1 MSEVVPYVLAAIGF
15 MLLIA
20 LHELGHMV
28 AAKANDMR
36 VERYAVFFPP
46 FIARKR
52 WGETEYALGVIPLG
66 GYAKITGMNPE
77 EKLPPDV
84 APRGYYNKPVWR
96 RVVVILAGPGVN
108 LLLAFLL
115 LFGLAFGAAKLT
127 SRVGEILPG
136 SPAESALRPGDR
148 VISIDGR
155 RGDQL
160 DFQRQISS
168 HRCPGTPRD
177 GCRARTPAV
186 LRVER
191 AGRVVTVRVRP
202 RYDAEVKRTRI
213 GFTYANEPLDPGPIE
228 AADAAVTLMWG
239 VTTATV
245 EAIAR
250 VFDPEK
256 RKELSGVVGSY
267 EVTRQAFTF
276 SIRDALTVLAVISL
290 SLAVINLFPF
300 LPLDGGH
307 VLLGVL
313 EKVTGRRTSWRVVQ
327 QFSAVGFILVF
338 FLFFIGL
345 SNDIG
350 RLTGGGFQ
358 TR

>member
-1 MSEVVPYVLAAIGF
+1 VSDVVPYVLAAVGF

-20 LHELGHMV
+20 LHELGHLL
-28 AAKANDMR
+28 AAKANGMR
-36 VERYAVFFPP
+36 VERYAVLFPP

-77 EKLPPDV
+77 EELPPDV

-115 LFGLAFGAAKLT
+115 LFGLAFGAAKVT
-127 SRVGEILPG
+127 SNVGQVERG
-136 SPAESALRPGDR
+136 FPADGVLRPGDR
-148 VISIDGR
+148 ILSVDGR
-155 RGDQL
+155 GGDQL
-160 DFQRQISS
+160 DFQRRISS
-168 HRCPGTPRD
+168 HRCAGKPRD
-177 GCRARTPAV
+177 GCLAKTSAV
-186 LRVER
+186 LRLER
-191 AGRVVTVRVRP
+191 GGRTITVSIRP
-202 RYDAEVKRTRI
+202 RYDARVKRTRI
-213 GFTYANEPLDPGPIE
+213 GFTYAGEPVDPSIPE
-228 AADAAVTLMWG
+228 AARTSLDLMWG
-239 VTTATV
+239 VTTGTV
-245 EAIAR
+245 EAIVR
-250 VFDPEK
+250 IFDPER

-313 EKVTGRRTSWRVVQ
+313 EKVSGRRASFRVVE
-327 QFSAVGFILVF
+327 QFSAIGFILVA
-338 FLFFIGL
+338 FLFVIGL